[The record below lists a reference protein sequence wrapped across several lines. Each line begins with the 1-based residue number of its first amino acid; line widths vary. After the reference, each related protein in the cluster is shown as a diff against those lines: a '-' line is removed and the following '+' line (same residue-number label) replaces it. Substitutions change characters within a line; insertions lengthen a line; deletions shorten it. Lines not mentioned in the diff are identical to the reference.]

1 MDLIDSTTITYG
13 TLFLTSTVAFGPSPS
28 ILVNSLITIPIL
40 LYLTRP
46 GQEKSDFLI
55 AYGIVTV
62 ASFVAYLPTTLHML
76 PAVQSILLQLVF
88 SFVSAGF
95 VCLPLLAYRAL
106 QNTLVIKES
115 ENEETREASMR
126 NRSRWLGIAGFPFL
140 WMTGWLVFEQINP
153 FGRQGSPTGSASTLP
168 TFLHPILRHLGQPG
182 LDFLAASWS
191 VAIARIFTVI
201 SDNPSVAS
209 QMYNQQRQRTD
220 ERRRISLGRGIPGH
234 KSVDLIGFEDE
245 SRAEGSL
252 APSPLEGSRVD
263 QLADPQPRSRSSSH
277 GYGTL
282 TAMLGRRLSR
292 AAQPAFLDLF
302 DHAYRAFI
310 GITLILTVVP
320 GLFFPMMA
328 PLSMSAP
335 ISKMTPISVGCV
347 LPQAKTRHLADFIRE
362 TDQLAPYAKI
372 LLWPEQAL
380 HLRTEEERVQVFI
393 QVHEVAARHG
403 VWVGVGLGSPPRS
416 NPVAEDDLEHPKRR
430 NEIVLVGPH
439 GVVGEYEK
447 RRLVPIVESYGYMP
461 GSETPPLWEIGL
473 PPPRAI
479 AKPDWA
485 EKAPY
490 VRDVPVMPLICL
502 DSLHPS
508 IASSPVRASGG
519 NTDHSTAGSPSLILL
534 STSPPAAKSGSVAS
548 IVLDHAKDLAIQ
560 HGAQVLVCDG
570 SGSEAVSGL
579 VEVDGTVRYRQRGE
593 GGFVVK
599 SGVRYKQ
606 GRGSGWEVL
615 GGLGVWGIFTMV
627 MILGTGIE
635 LGSHKLRKAGSTVG
649 WSSIKERLKK
659 LWRKRRDRE
668 ETARLIDTE

>member
-1 MDLIDSTTITYG
+1 
-13 TLFLTSTVAFGPSPS
+13 
-28 ILVNSLITIPIL
+28 
-40 LYLTRP
+40 
-46 GQEKSDFLI
+46 
-55 AYGIVTV
+55 
-62 ASFVAYLPTTLHML
+62 
-76 PAVQSILLQLVF
+76 
-88 SFVSAGF
+88 
-95 VCLPLLAYRAL
+95 
-106 QNTLVIKES
+106 
-115 ENEETREASMR
+115 
-126 NRSRWLGIAGFPFL
+126 
-140 WMTGWLVFEQINP
+140 
-153 FGRQGSPTGSASTLP
+153 
-168 TFLHPILRHLGQPG
+168 
-182 LDFLAASWS
+182 
-191 VAIARIFTVI
+191 
-201 SDNPSVAS
+201 VAS
-209 QMYNQQRQRTD
+209 QIYNQQRQRTD

-302 DHAYRAFI
+302 DNTYRAFV

-347 LPQAKTRHLADFIRE
+347 LPQTKTRHLADFIRE

-380 HLRTEEERVQVFI
+380 HLRTEEERVQVLI

-430 NEIVLVGPH
+430 NEIVLVGPQ

-447 RRLVPIVESYGYMP
+447 RRLVPIVESYGYLP

-473 PPPRAI
+473 PPPRGI
-479 AKPDWA
+479 AKPDWT

-490 VRDVPVMPLICL
+490 VRDIPVMPLICL

-508 IASSPVRASGG
+508 IASSPVRASGSIA
-519 NTDHSTAGSPSLILL
+519 DHSPAGSPSLILL

-548 IVLDHAKDLAIQ
+548 IILDHAKDLAIQ

-570 SGSEAVSGL
+570 SGSEAISGL

-606 GRGSGWEVL
+606 GRRNGWDVL
-615 GGLGVWGIFTMV
+615 GGPGVWGIFTMV
-627 MILGTGIE
+627 IVLGAGLE
-635 LGSHKLRKAGSTVG
+635 LGSHKLRKAGPTVG

-659 LWRKRRDRE
+659 LWRKRGARE